1 MPLKR
6 CRLFGPRSQL
16 QSHNNFPTFAAMST
30 TVHTAWLH
38 TGSNM
43 GDRAENLRAAL
54 AHIGQ
59 SAGRV
64 LQSSS
69 VYQTQ
74 AWGLTEQPDFLNQ
87 VVQIATT
94 LSPQTLLE
102 AALLIEK
109 SMGRERREKWGS
121 RVIDI
126 DILFYDD
133 AVLHEENLHIPHPQ
147 LHLRNFVLAPLC
159 EIAPDL
165 VHPELNKNIRQLL
178 LESPDS
184 LTTETY
190 TPARP
195 RPLPYPFIVVEG
207 NIGAGKTT
215 LCQMLARD
223 YGSRLI
229 LEQFAE
235 NPFLPY
241 FYNNPE
247 RYAFP
252 VELFFMTERHKQL
265 QEELQQQ
272 SLFEASI
279 IADYFFLKTLLF
291 AKNNLP
297 EEEYRLFQ
305 RLFSVLN
312 AAFPKP
318 DLLVFLHRPV
328 ESLMHNIKKRGRSYE
343 QDISP
348 DYLRQIQQVYF
359 DFFKSEPPFPIIII
373 DVENADFQSNHHH
386 YQQILDIIHQEKPTG
401 IVRRTVSL

>member
-1 MPLKR
+1 
-6 CRLFGPRSQL
+6 
-16 QSHNNFPTFAAMST
+16 MST
-30 TVHTAWLH
+30 APHTAWLH
-38 TGSNM
+38 TGSNI

-54 AHIGQ
+54 ARIGQ

-64 LQSSS
+64 LQTSSI
-69 VYQTQ
+69 YQTQ
-74 AWGLTEQPDFLNQ
+74 AWGLTDQPDFLNQ
-87 VVQIATT
+87 VLRISTQ
-94 LSPQTLLE
+94 LSPQALLE
-102 AALLIEK
+102 AILLIEQN
-109 SMGRERREKWGS
+109 MGRERLEKWGS
-121 RVIDI
+121 RIIDI

-133 AVLHEENLHIPHPQ
+133 VVLHEDKLHIPHPQ

-159 EIAPDL
+159 EVAPDL
-165 VHPELNKNIRQLL
+165 VHPELHKTIRQLL
-178 LESPDS
+178 LESPDE
-184 LTTETY
+184 LNADWYE
-190 TPARP
+190 PAAP
-195 RPLPYPFIVVEG
+195 RRLPYPFIVVEG

-223 YGSRLI
+223 FGSRLI

-272 SLFEASI
+272 SLFEEFI
-279 IADYFFLKTLLF
+279 VADYFFLKTLLF

-328 ESLMHNIKKRGRSYE
+328 ESLLHNIKKRGRSYE
-343 QDISP
+343 QDISSE
-348 DYLRQIQQVYF
+348 YLRQIQQVYF
-359 DFFKSEPPFPIIII
+359 DFFKSDPPFPIIII
-373 DVENADFQSNHHH
+373 DVDNADFQNNTQH
-386 YQQILDIIHQEKPTG
+386 YEQILEIIHQETPAG
-401 IVRRTVSL
+401 VVRRTVSPQS